1 MSSPSSESGQTPVC
15 AECGAQQTGDVQ
27 QCWLCGA
34 RRGVG
39 AEPLELSSGDFVGP
53 PHVEH
58 FSFALSTVMLIITLA
73 SVCFGL
79 LAVAPGLAVPM
90 CVLLVP
96 VFVRT
101 MMVVRRREVAG
112 RAVSPLQKVGLFLGS
127 FAVATILSVVIAVA
141 AFCSF
146 CGICLVVIS
155 GDSSYGGTE
164 TLLWGIGMCAAA
176 AAAVVAIVFIIKW
189 IRRRYQRD
197 IRGG

>member
-1 MSSPSSESGQTPVC
+1 MSSEPFDVGQDEVC
-15 AECGAQQTGDVQ
+15 PE
-27 QCWLCGA
+27 CGA
-34 RRGVG
+34 RRAAADKICWLCAAPLQRVTT
-39 AEPLELSSGDFVGP
+39 PLEISARDLVGP
-53 PHVEH
+53 PHIER
-58 FSFALSTVMLIITLA
+58 FSFALSTVMLVITLA

-101 MMVVRRREVAG
+101 MMVVRRREAAG
-112 RAVSPLQKVGLFLGS
+112 MSVSPLQKVGLFLGS

-146 CGICLVVIS
+146 CGVCLVVIS
-155 GDSSYGGTE
+155 GDSSYGGSE
-164 TLLWGIGMCAAA
+164 TLLWGIGMCSAA
-176 AAAVVAIVFIIKW
+176 AAAVVAIVFIFKW

-197 IRGG
+197 IRGE